1 MLRRTILL
9 AGGLSAISLT
19 AAAQNIFSPFSPND
33 DRRREEQRR
42 DEDHR
47 RFEEDRHLNER
58 GGNRE
63 GEDRRNDNR
72 FGNRED
78 EDRRA
83 RDQDVARRQQQYNA
97 NIVSLQQQHNQRL
110 LSLQQQFGQGRISR
124 SQLDD
129 GHRQLDE
136 QYNQSVANEQRALP
150 R

>member
-42 DEDHR
+42 FEDHR
-47 RFEEDRHLNER
+47 RFEEERHLNER

-63 GEDRRNDNR
+63 GEDRRN
-72 FGNRED
+72 GNRED

-83 RDQDVARRQQQYNA
+83 RDQDVARRQQQFNA

>member
-42 DEDHR
+42 SEDQR
-47 RFEEDRHLNER
+47 RFEQERHLNER

-63 GEDRRNDNR
+63 G
-72 FGNRED
+72 

-110 LSLQQQFGQGRISR
+110 LSLQQQFAQGRISR